1 MLYCFVFLR
10 CFVFCLSFFF
20 SLILHPSCIII
31 LIHIFFSFP
40 HFSWFICLFVT
51 KRESI
56 LESVLECIVI
66 SYDSCAP
73 SQEEKFYLVHIYRG
87 RNFIGE
93 MHIPRGRRH
102 LLWENLV
109 LFSLHYVC
117 FLVCFMVLWVMF
129 SIYALL
135 LSSHCVCVLD
145 MHTSLCYCV
154 FLIACSD
161 DHLLCYMIIVVI
173 SIWLSCVWS
182 SCSYVSHYVY
192 LIVYLLVT
200 LYLSFITCYTLRV

>member
-1 MLYCFVFLR
+1 M
-10 CFVFCLSFFF
+10 VFCLLFELLFLINLAPLMHHYPYSYFLFFPSF
-20 SLILHPSCIII
+20 L
-31 LIHIFFSFP
+31 LIHLSIRD
-40 HFSWFICLFVT
+40 
-51 KRESI
+51 KKGDSI
-56 LESVLECIVI
+56 LESVMECIVI
-66 SYDSCAP
+66 SYDSCAH

-109 LFSLHYVC
+109 LFALHYVC